1 MKQVFEANTK
11 LRRVICAVLVAIM
24 VIGMIPLAAPKAAAM
39 TVDGKLYFEP
49 NSDWKT
55 DGARFAAY
63 FFGNGEKWVDMKD
76 SNNDGVYVCDV
87 PSGGYTKVIFCRM
100 NPKAT
105 ANNWNNK
112 WNQTGDLVPTD
123 KQNYFTLPSGSWDGA
138 TSGWSNDTYT
148 CTHSGHG
155 QNGVCTNC
163 ESTKVHNYVNGS
175 CSCGVVDPSF
185 NPTFYLVGS
194 INGED
199 YGIEDDHENLGDF
212 KFVDGTLTA
221 VFTAK
226 TDVMIKTNTN
236 KWYMTKTYVKEDNAT
251 FYNCADYSEA
261 DQKMNIPV
269 GVEVTF
275 TLTENADGT
284 LTLSY
289 TTGACLHL
297 SHNTSGNCTVCGE
310 NVAHTFSDATCT
322 APKTCSVCGVTEGDA
337 LGHSWKD
344 ATCTAPKTCS
354 VCGAT
359 EGTTIAH
366 SWNDAT
372 CTAPKTCS
380 VCRAT
385 EGNML
390 AHTYVNG
397 TCSGCGA
404 KASNVGTVV
413 DLRTGTFTKDNNKLY
428 VGTTFYDYYS
438 DWELDGKNLDNR
450 GWYDQCEADWYIYRN
465 FNYALSEYY
474 IDRSDIS
481 KSAKVPIYLGHFQPN
496 WGDWNLKYEPFANNN
511 AIGKVYGFMDGFAYG
526 SNGNKDQ
533 KWFMSVN
540 NSNLN
545 LKPSTGHVNSAAWG
559 IVANSLDSN
568 GNLLDA
574 GGKIQ
579 PLFNDDF
586 LLGTNKLN
594 KKIADIYRDVQFPF
608 TKQDLNNNGIMYWVF
623 DSLNTTLEMKKDT
636 SKSLYYLQ
644 QVDRADKYKNLNSND
659 ENHPNGN
666 MTGQYGFFPFNGH
679 STARNTN
686 TYNYGFGTRLDI
698 PFNLTS
704 DGKIADKY
712 GDKQDIVFEFSGDDD
727 VWVFIDGVLVLD
739 IGGSHGR
746 VEGSINFATMTSTVS
761 AVKSSGGNHNP
772 VDADSSK
779 SGYQTKFTLPKDM
792 TDEHTLTMFY
802 MERGMWESNM
812 SIKFNFIPK
821 SSMWAPTTS
830 FSVMK
835 QWNVADTNV
844 IPSSVTVQ
852 LQRRLQ
858 GAAEWTMVENKTLT
872 SANQGAQRVDH
883 VWVYTWE
890 NLPNFEG
897 ETLYEYRVVELDNNN
912 NVLSNGKQNGN
923 TMVAYGDVAGSGA
936 TGYTQII
943 SNNQVANPVVVVIDF
958 GLSVDVHVNTQGTL
972 EGVGNTL
979 KLPVGTKNY
988 KDENVVSSV
997 EGKHGVATVVNG
1009 VVRYTPNNM
1018 MMDSA
1023 DNIGFCV
1030 NMGNGNYNYSTLT
1043 VIPAAN
1049 IYYEDNF
1056 LNFSHATNAT
1066 ESFGRWGVEGTA
1078 SDKIQAEDRPGNL
1091 NANDANNVYGYDQA
1105 YDNFT
1110 LYSLGSARKVTVDAN
1125 TGKPAS
1131 APTATFSFTGTGFD
1145 VVSLTDNKSGCIVV
1159 EVRQNNSI
1167 VKNYIVNN
1175 YYGMFFNTATGE
1187 WEHATDAD
1195 NYHLYQVPVIK
1206 VEGLNYGTYDV
1217 TIKAAYMRSMDM
1229 ADAGSYTIWV
1239 DAIRIY
1245 NPAQN
1250 DQTSNGAYN
1259 DDGESNPHLTTVKKL
1274 LTTPGNFGEG
1284 YGANGVM
1291 YVEGKSAGV
1300 TMAEYKNQGPNNETY
1315 LKNGNAIAFKL
1326 RYNGNATPNVALQI
1340 GAKLAEGSQAT
1351 LVFNGNNLTTL
1362 RTATNMFY
1370 KLNGITWTK
1379 PAGKSYYESNAIVLS
1394 CVAETGNILSLT
1406 DLKMTGAD
1414 AEVIWDYYNPD
1425 PVQPAMF
1432 MSIVDTDVFN
1442 YAVNVMTEVEVN
1454 PVTLTGNSFSLSF
1467 EDEILVNYYYAISD
1481 VTNVTEHGMLVFN
1494 TDPGVADIAKADQK
1508 YDAPVYVESD
1518 NLYACTTT
1526 GIAAKEMG
1534 DSRYY
1539 CAYAKLADGTIV
1551 YSDLNQYS
1559 PKHYA
1564 MSRLENSENEN
1575 LKALCVAMLNY
1586 GAAAQ
1591 SYFGYKTDALMNAEL
1606 TDAQKA
1612 LVGEYNADLFTGAV
1626 AADPAKVNSCFA
1638 ATEAGFQQKSAS
1650 VSFDGAFALNF
1661 YFDLDRENSEV
1672 VFYYWTKEA
1681 YESADEL
1688 SDTNCN
1694 DSIVAAADANGI
1706 FHAPITGIAAKDL
1719 DDTIYIAATY
1729 TIDGETFCS
1738 GVIAYSLSTYCMR
1751 HANGNM
1757 GQLAQATA
1765 MYGYY
1770 AENYFSV
1777 SSQETI

>member
-24 VIGMIPLAAPKAAAM
+24 VIGMIPLAAPKAAALSKG
-39 TVDGKLYFEP
+39 DKLYFDA
-49 NSDWKT
+49 NHWDTGNAW
-55 DGARFAAY
+55 FAAY
-63 FFGNGEKWVDMKD
+63 FFGNGTTYVTMKD
-76 SNNDGVYVCDV
+76 SNDDGVYVCDV
-87 PSGGYTKVIFCRM
+87 PGSYSSVIFLRM
-100 NPKAT
+100 DPSVSTPSFDNGMWNKT
-105 ANNWNNK
+105 ADLTPGSNNFFAPSNNG
-112 WNQTGDLVPTD
+112 WTGTGG
-123 KQNYFTLPSGSWDGA
+123 T
-138 TSGWSNDTYT
+138 WSSYT

-163 ESTKVHNYVNGS
+163 ESTNVHKYVNGS

-199 YGIEDDHENLGDF
+199 YGIEDDHENLGSY

-221 VFTAK
+221 IFTAK

-236 KWYMTKTYVKEDNAT
+236 KWYMTKTYVKENTAT
-251 FYNCADYSEA
+251 FYNCADYPDEA
-261 DQKMNIPV
+261 KQKMNIPV

-297 SHNTSGNCTVCGE
+297 SHNTSGICTVCGE

-354 VCGAT
+354 VCGAK
-359 EGTTIAH
+359 EGSTAEHTYR
-366 SWNDAT
+366 DAT

-380 VCRAT
+380 VCGAT
-385 EGNML
+385 TGSALGHNPDPS
-390 AHTYVNG
+390 TG
-397 TCSGCGA
+397 TCSRCGD
-404 KASNVGTVV
+404 KVSNVGNVV
-413 DLRTGTFTKDNNKLY
+413 NLDSGTFNKDEDKLY
-428 VGTTFYDYYS
+428 VGSIFYDYYS
-438 DWELDGKNLDNR
+438 DWEMDGKNLDNNE
-450 GWYDQCEADWYIYRN
+450 GYTKGDDWYIFDD
-465 FNYALSEYY
+465 FNAYLSEYY
-474 IDRSDIS
+474 RTN
-481 KSAKVPIYLGHFQPN
+481 KAKVPIYMGHFQP
-496 WGDWNLKYEPFANNN
+496 DWKDNNN
-511 AIGKVYGFMDGFAYG
+511 NPWGWQFKDHGDRKYSLSSLDGSDRDLWGFMDGNAYG
-526 SNGNKDQ
+526 TTSTDQ

-540 NSNLN
+540 NSNMDIDPDL
-545 LKPSTGHVNSAAWG
+545 GHVYQAAWG
-559 IVANSLDSN
+559 IVHEELRD
-568 GNLLDA
+568 GVLLD
-574 GGKIQ
+574 GGGSVVQ
-579 PLFNDDF
+579 PLFNADF
-586 LLGTNKLN
+586 LLGDNFRKQ
-594 KKIADIYRDVQFPF
+594 KIADVYYGVQFPF
-608 TKQDLNNNGIMYWVF
+608 TKKADDNGIQYWVF
-623 DSLNTTLEMKKDT
+623 DSLETTLEMKKDT
-636 SKSLYYLQ
+636 ASNLYYLDE
-644 QVDRADKYKNLNSND
+644 VVNPSGRYKNMDSD
-659 ENHPNGN
+659 GN
-666 MTGQYGFFPFNGH
+666 VKSEPGFFPFNAH
-679 STARNTN
+679 SSSSNVN

-712 GDKQDIVFEFSGDDD
+712 GDKHDIVYEFSGDDD
-727 VWVFIDGVLVLD
+727 VWVFIDGQLVLD

-746 VEGSINFATMTSTVS
+746 VEGSINFATKTTTVS
-761 AVKSSGGNHNP
+761 GVKKSGGNHTAEGTNKT
-772 VDADSSK
+772 SS
-779 SGYQTKFTLPKDM
+779 FTLDYM
-792 TDEHTLTMFY
+792 AGEHTLTMFY

-812 SIKFNFIPK
+812 KISFNFIPK

-858 GAAEWTMVENKTLT
+858 GATDWAMVENKTLT
-872 SANQGAQRVDH
+872 SANQSVQRVDN

-979 KLPVGTKNY
+979 KLPVGTKDY

-1066 ESFGRWGVEGTA
+1066 STMGKWVIEGTA

-1187 WEHATDAD
+1187 WDHATDAD
-1195 NYHLYQVPVIK
+1195 KYHLYQVPVIK

-1229 ADAGSYTIWV
+1229 ANAGSYTIWV

-1315 LKNGNAIAFKL
+1315 LMNGNAIAFKL

-1340 GAKLAEGSQAT
+1340 GAKLAEGDQAT
-1351 LVFNGNNLTTL
+1351 LVFNGDDLTTL
-1362 RTATNMFY
+1362 STATNMFY
-1370 KLNGITWTK
+1370 KLNGITWTQ
-1379 PAGKSYYESNAIVLS
+1379 PAGKSYYESDAIVLS
-1394 CVAETGNILSLT
+1394 CKAEKGNILSLT

-1432 MSIVDTDVFN
+1432 MSVVDNDVFN
-1442 YAVNVMTEVEVN
+1442 YAVNVMTGVEVN

-1591 SYFGYKTDALMNAEL
+1591 SYFGYKTDALMNADL

-1688 SDTNCN
+1688 SDTNCTG
-1694 DSIVAAADANGI
+1694 SIVAAADANGI